1 MIQKLYPNPNP
12 YPPEPYFDLI
22 LKNCPKAAL
31 LYKKLW
37 KEKGVDFIVI
47 LDKERVESENVST
60 KRFRHNLKLLLE
72 EGMVSFL
79 EDDYFYK
86 IELLGWKDEDE

>member
-1 MIQKLYPNPNP
+1 MIQKLYPYTSP

-37 KEKGVDFIVI
+37 KERNSDFTVV
-47 LDKERVESENVST
+47 LDKERVHTENVST

-72 EGMVSFL
+72 EGMVNFY
-79 EDDYFYK
+79 EDDYYYN
-86 IELLGWKDEDE
+86 IELLGWKDDDE